1 MLNIDNAKNYYHMSL
16 LSINVIAFEQND
28 SIDVIYCNDL
38 NPKLFNELQRF
49 LGPVFNLIRYT
60 DKDFNDLLTSNFTND
75 EDSNNDIAEELDDS
89 FDLEEFAGTINA
101 TEDLLSGNND
111 APIIK
116 LINGIISKAIK
127 RKLVTFTLS
136 HMRIS

>member
-1 MLNIDNAKNYYHMSL
+1 MLNIDNAKKL
-16 LSINVIAFEQND
+16 LPYEFTKHNHVIAFKQND

-38 NPKLFNELQRF
+38 DPKLFNELQRF

-116 LINGIISKAIK
+116 
-127 RKLVTFTLS
+127 
-136 HMRIS
+136 